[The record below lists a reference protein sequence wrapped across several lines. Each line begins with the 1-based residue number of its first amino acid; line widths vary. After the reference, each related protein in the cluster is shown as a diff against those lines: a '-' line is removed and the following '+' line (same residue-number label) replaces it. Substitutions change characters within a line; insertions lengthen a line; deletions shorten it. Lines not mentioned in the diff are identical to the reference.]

1 MIQSALRCGASGPA
15 SRGKVRLSAA
25 ALIATSPLLAG
36 TAQAQDGDP
45 LFLADARSTIT
56 VTATRIPTSILDVPA
71 TVSVI
76 DDAAIADNLVSDV
89 KDLVRYEPG
98 VSVRRAPT
106 RFGAAQGSTGRDGN
120 AGFNIRGL
128 EGNRVLIQVDGIRV
142 PDDFSFGAQ
151 AVGRGDYTDLS
162 LVKSVE
168 ILRGPAS
175 ALYGSDGLAGAVSFT
190 SSDPA
195 DLLNGHGDFTAMA
208 RLAYDSEAD
217 QFTKTGILAGQS
229 EHGRCSPPIRAAT
242 GMNWKTRARTTRPIP
257 PAPKRTHRTP
267 GPTRYSAGSC
277 GRPMGRT
284 VSASRSII

>member
-1 MIQSALRCGASGPA
+1 MSERVTNRARAKGRSNALRSVAWSALALAPIVAVNPA
-15 SRGKVRLSAA
+15 A
-25 ALIATSPLLAG
+25 
-36 TAQAQDGDP
+36 AQDGDP
-45 LFLADARSTIT
+45 LFLPDARNTIT
-56 VTATRIPTSILDVPA
+56 VSATRIPTSILDVPA

-76 DDAAIADNLVSDV
+76 DDAKIADNLVADV

-128 EGNRVLIQVDGIRV
+128 EGNRVLIQVDGIRA

-151 AVGRGDYTDLS
+151 AVGRGDYVDLS

-190 SSDPA
+190 
-195 DLLNGHGDFTAMA
+195 
-208 RLAYDSEAD
+208 
-217 QFTKTGILAGQS
+217 
-229 EHGRCSPPIRAAT
+229 
-242 GMNWKTRARTTRPIP
+242 
-257 PAPKRTHRTP
+257 
-267 GPTRYSAGSC
+267 
-277 GRPMGRT
+277 
-284 VSASRSII
+284 